1 MPMTEKLDPQNLP
14 DDAQERARVAREL
27 KRDALAAQARGELI
41 TAMLH
46 ASDALMLFPNER
58 EYLDLVDDLALAT
71 PDPLALVPV
80 ATGAVHVATGAARAR
95 ILMMQKD
102 LGAAIEII
110 GEIVAVAP
118 DLAYLDWV
126 RRWLQPH
133 VVQALGWEFL
143 VENTVKPGL
152 RIALGVE
159 VPPERDDPRLPNVA
173 SAADIMRLLRAA
185 FPGEAVLYWG
195 EALARR
201 RLGDPSATVAVAQE
215 GVQRFPSDD
224 RVMLAMANG
233 LRDAR
238 RPDEALQYYRRAL
251 QLDPEDN
258 APLHDA
264 GWAFLD
270 VGRPADALGLFQEL
284 LSRQPDYP
292 EGKLSLHYARFKAH
306 GASED
311 RAALIR
317 LRERHWR
324 SGRTRELV
332 NEIDPPDAYF
342 NVLPG
347 PGDATAAA
355 TRELIRELA
364 PVFRCCGQGAN
375 INYTLSSQYLDSPSV
390 ALAFDLA
397 VRSAGGA
404 GAALSVEIGQIQ
416 EPDPRRD
423 KAQAPLRVW
432 TYEGTNAQRVYPAAY
447 PQAQQAIA
455 ALADQ
460 VYRTEVWDPY
470 AAQIAQQFGGEWM
483 HAFVGVLT
491 DPPPP
496 PEHGEFDPFIWTFR
510 CQVAAALVLSHLGP
524 WESGSARPALYSLI
538 YGPSDWITAAG
549 LIALAWRVRGNPGLR
564 PEVEGVFQ
572 WMRSQIPQQ
581 GYTAWE
587 GPLAHVWLGLGGH
600 PAPVQAELEAWLER
614 YYDELPRKNRVRPP
628 ERRFGG
634 LTLAQYAEFAW
645 ERDRIMSSIAHQG
658 TGAAIQAFVGGGT
671 PPELVALCQ
680 RFGVPMRNEGG
691 VVKPYI
697 AEWQEAIN
705 ANPELQEEFAE
716 LQRNLQFT
724 KLGVN
729 AQEVAALDEIRAG
742 NMDMHLRMAQ
752 AQQAQRAVAEGHAGE
767 PDPIVFPG
775 QPVARLSDYVGILK
789 GMQTGNMGILGRY
802 GLDFMTYASV
812 ASAWGAKMAA
822 DAVLTEKFNRM
833 MSG

>member
-1 MPMTEKLDPQNLP
+1 MTEKLDPQNLP
-14 DDAQERARVAREL
+14 SGAQERARVAAEL
-27 KRDALAAQARGELI
+27 KRDALAAQARGELL

-46 ASDALMLFPNER
+46 ASDALMLLPNER
-58 EYLDLVDDLALAT
+58 EYLDLVDDLALAA
-71 PDPLALVPV
+71 PDPLSLVPV

-102 LGAAIEII
+102 LRGAVEII
-110 GEIVAVAP
+110 GDIVDVAP

-133 VVQALGWEFL
+133 VIQALGWEFL
-143 VENTVKPGL
+143 AEHAVKPGL
-152 RIALGVE
+152 RIALHME
-159 VPPERDDPRLPNVA
+159 VPSERDDPRLPNVA
-173 SAADIMRLLRAA
+173 SAAEIMRLLRAA

-195 EALARR
+195 EALVRR
-201 RLGDPSATVAVAQE
+201 RLGDPSATLAVAQE
-215 GVQRFPSDD
+215 GVQRFPNDD
-224 RVMLAMANG
+224 RAVLAMANG

-251 QLDPEDN
+251 ELDPKDH

-270 VGRPADALGLFQEL
+270 VGRPADALGPFQEL
-284 LSRQPDYP
+284 LGRQPDYP
-292 EGKLSLHYARFKAH
+292 EGKLSLQYARFKAY
-306 GASED
+306 GIAED

-317 LRERHWR
+317 LRERNWQ

-332 NEIDPPDAYF
+332 NEIDPPDVYYNF
-342 NVLPG
+342 LPG

-355 TRELIRELA
+355 TRQLTRELA
-364 PVFRCCGQGAN
+364 PVFHCCGQGAN
-375 INYTLSSQYLDSPSV
+375 ISYTLVSEFLESPSV
-390 ALAFDLA
+390 ALAFDVA

-404 GAALSVEIGQIQ
+404 GAELVLEVGQVQ

-423 KAQAPLRVW
+423 KAQVPLRIW
-432 TYEGTNAQRVYPAAY
+432 TYEGTNAKRVYPAAY

-460 VYRTEVWDPY
+460 VFRTDVWDPF
-470 AAQIAQQFGGEWM
+470 AAQIAQQFGNDWM
-483 HAFVGVLT
+483 QAFVAVLT

-496 PEHGEFDPFIWTFR
+496 PEHGEFDSFIWTYR
-510 CQVAAALVLSHLGP
+510 CQVAVALVLSHLGP
-524 WESGSARPALYSLI
+524 WESGSARPALYSLV

-549 LIALAWRVRGNPGLR
+549 LIALAWRARANPGLR

-572 WMRSQIPQQ
+572 WMRGQIPKQ
-581 GYTAWE
+581 GFTAWE
-587 GPLAHVWLGLGGH
+587 GPLVSVWLGLGGH
-600 PAPVQAELEAWLER
+600 PAPVQEELEAWLAR
-614 YYDELPRKNRVRPP
+614 YDDELPRKNRVRPP

-658 TGAAIQAFVGGGT
+658 TGASANAFVGGGT

-680 RFGVPMRNEGG
+680 RFGVPMRNEVG

-697 AEWQEAIN
+697 REWQEALN

-716 LQRNLQFT
+716 LQRNIQFERQ
-724 KLGVN
+724 GVS
-729 AQEVAALDEIRAG
+729 AHEVAALDEIRAG

-752 AQQAQRAVAEGHAGE
+752 AQQAQRAVAEGNAGD
-767 PDPIVFPG
+767 PDPVVFPG

-789 GMQTGNMGILGRY
+789 GMQTGNTGVLGRY
-802 GLDFMTYASV
+802 GLDWMSYGSV
-812 ASAWGAKMAA
+812 AAAWGAKMAA
-822 DAVLTEKFNRM
+822 DPMLTEKFNRM
-833 MSG
+833 MAG